1 MSSTEMQSPSERDT
15 IEPSPA
21 TVLVVDD
28 MSTLRFMLSQHVKQ
42 LGHRVQGAANG
53 LEALERLRSMPC
65 DLVLLDVLMPEMDG
79 HAVLDELK
87 RDPELRNIP
96 VIVVSGVDELDSVV
110 RCIESGAEDFLHKPV
125 NPTLLRAR
133 INASLEKKRLRDQEV
148 QLHRQLQDN
157 FNRLQE
163 LEKLRDSLTHMVVHD
178 LRTPLT
184 ALLSGLYSMETLGEL
199 NEDQAEFWRMAV
211 SGGET
216 LLGMINDL
224 LDVSKMEDGSMRLAY
239 SNPSPEMLV
248 ERAIRQVEQL
258 AREKNLELTTQ
269 IPTKLPILTVD
280 EDKLRRVIVNL
291 LANAVKFTP
300 AGGTVTV
307 SVRTGDC
314 GDVVRFSVQ
323 DTGEGIPREAFNRIF
338 EKFGQVEGSNA
349 GQRNSTGLGL
359 TFCKM
364 AVETHGGSIWVD
376 SEVGKGSKFSF
387 TVPIRPRI

>member
-1 MSSTEMQSPSERDT
+1 MSVTDMERPAT
-15 IEPSPA
+15 GERVRPA

-42 LGHRVQGAANG
+42 LGHEVSGAANG
-53 LEALERLRSMPC
+53 REALERLRAEPF

-79 HAVLDELK
+79 HAVLEELK
-87 RDPELRNIP
+87 RDPALRDIP

-110 RCIESGAEDFLHKPV
+110 RCIERGAEDFLHKPV
-125 NPTLLRAR
+125 NPVLLRAR

-148 QLHRQLQDN
+148 ELHRQLQENYD
-157 FNRLQE
+157 RLRE

-199 NEDQAEFWRMAV
+199 NEDQAEFWRMSV

-239 SNPSPEMLV
+239 SNPTPEMLV
-248 ERAIRQVEQL
+248 ERALRQVDQL
-258 AREKNLELTTQ
+258 AREKNLELRVQ
-269 IPTKLPILTVD
+269 LPPKLPILTVD
-280 EDKLRRVIVNL
+280 EDKLRRVLVNL
-291 LANAVKFTP
+291 LANAIKFTP

-307 SVRTGDC
+307 QARAGDC

-323 DTGEGIPREAFNRIF
+323 DTGEGIPREAFGRIF
-338 EKFGQVEGSNA
+338 EKFGQVESRSA

-364 AVETHGGSIWVD
+364 AVEAHGGSIWVD
-376 SEVGKGSKFSF
+376 SELGTGSRFSF
-387 TVPIRPRI
+387 TVPIRPRA